1 MEAASE
7 AEEKKKKKPLEAE
20 VKTKRKMKTASQL
33 EILEK
38 TYAVESYPSEALRAE
53 LSAQLGLSDRQL
65 QMWFCH
71 RRLKDRKAPTAKRQ
85 PKDFQSLVPAGEKE
99 LAGSELVRGGMAVQR
114 FYEVPMAPML
124 PFPLPQR
131 NIAEMR
137 AIAFVESQLG
147 EPLREDGPILGVEFD
162 SLPPDAFGRPIGPAA
177 MGHQKHSVRPLE
189 AKEYERL
196 DVKPFKD
203 MFTIHPQGATR
214 TVHEYKFL
222 PEQPTVRSETHEKAA
237 SSYPYGSPADGST
250 ARNSSLRA
258 GHPFMHGSEQIS
270 SGYGFPGQLPNL
282 NLLSHQGRHSHLLPS
297 VSGEYEN
304 ILRKNSFIS
313 AGMDAHVGGQPITA
327 MDNAFISSDRRVS
340 HDEDVS
346 RTEKKRKS
354 EEARIARE
362 VEAHEKRIRKELEKQ
377 DILRRKREEQIRKE
391 MERQDRER
399 RKEEERLLR
408 EKLREEERYLRE
420 QRRELERRE
429 KFLQKE
435 SIRAEKRRQKE
446 ELRRVKEAE
455 RLKVANERA
464 VARRIAKESMA
475 LVEDERL
482 ELMELAASSKGL
494 PTIVSL
500 DFETLQNLDL
510 FRDRPCTFPP
520 KSVQL
525 KRPFA
530 VQPWNDSEDNIGNL
544 LMVWRFLITFA
555 DVLGLWPFTLD
566 EFVQAFHDYDPRL
579 LGEIHVALLRS
590 VIKDIEDA
598 AKTPFT
604 GLGANQNSAVNP
616 GGAHPQIVEG
626 AYAWG
631 FDIRSWQLHLNALTW
646 PEILRQFA
654 LSAGFGPQL
663 NKRNIEKMYPH
674 DNNEG
679 NDGENIISNLRNGS
693 AVGNA
698 VAIMH
703 EMGLSNLRRSR
714 HRLTPGTVKFAAFHV
729 LSLEGSEGLTILEV
743 ADKIQK
749 SGLRDLT
756 TSKTPEASIA
766 AALSRDTKL
775 FERTA
780 PSTYCVRAAYRK
792 DPGDADAILSAARE
806 RIRVFKRG
814 FVDGEEA
821 DDAER
826 DEERDEDSDSDVPE
840 VPDVYDMDT
849 DLNSKEE
856 THESLEANSCGAKTP
871 LGNREA
877 NIKGIESPQGD
888 LGNSGR
894 GLSSKNSED
903 FDEIKGTGAL
913 TDHCEDA
920 AGISNAATPDQ
931 THTDINESHPGEP
944 WVQGLTEGEY
954 SDLSVDE
961 RLSALVALI
970 GVAIEGNS
978 VRIALEERLEAANAL
993 KKQMWA
999 ETQLDKRR
1007 IKEDCMLKMQYSSYM
1022 GNKAEPSLAISSAD
1036 GRQSPLVTV
1045 DDKSNGMLVDLNLQQ
1060 GQFGEPQ
1067 KDQNCNT
1074 SMPPEGNQDYPVGPD
1089 NLVNQQSAYAAEK
1102 SRMQLKSYIGQ
1113 KAEETYVCRSLPL
1126 GQDRRRNRYWRFIT
1140 SMSENDPG
1148 CGRIFVELC
1157 DGRWRLIDSEESFD
1171 ALLTSLD
1178 VRGLRE
1184 SHLHSVLQMIEM
1196 SFKETVRRNLQ
1207 HVTTEVQNQETVKAE
1222 VIERASCPDYT
1233 GTDNPSNIVCDS
1245 DSEISDTSTSFS
1257 IELGRDDVLRN
1268 DALKR
1273 YQDYERW
1280 MWKECVNS
1288 SILCAMEYGKKRC
1301 KQVLGVCDY
1310 CHDLYFFEDS
1320 HCPSCHKTF
1329 DTSKRYLNFS
1339 EHVAQCQGKLKM
1351 NPAWSSCTSFSS
1363 PLRIRLLKVLL
1374 ALFEGSVP
1382 SEAFQSIWND
1392 SYRNSWGMKLNSS
1405 LSADSLVQILTQLEN
1420 AIKRDY
1426 LSSNFET
1433 TSEFLD
1439 SSNSSACTFN
1449 SSSSPEIV
1457 SVLPWVPIT
1466 TAAVGLRLMEL
1477 DRSIAYLPHQRVEF
1491 QKEKREGNLM
1501 LPSKY
1506 AAVKN
1511 TRDGEDQ
1518 VNYLQVEEANRVG
1531 VGIGFA
1537 APSHGRGICGGARGC
1552 LNTGRSQK
1560 RVAGSRRDSG
1570 KRSTNTKSGRLVL
1583 VLKGQSHGQGSRKR
1597 GRRSARSRR
1606 KSTKRVVVEKDAP
1619 KQSIFDKPRDLAGD
1633 GWNRDEIPRLQVDD
1647 AENASISGR
1656 SGYGEEN
1663 GQATGDEYNDMIDEY
1678 AGGFNSRSNDLQE
1691 GSDDIVDGDEE
1702 DDEDEM
1708 GDGGAEDEQGYL
1720 DVEEY
1725 VNEES
1730 DEEGI
1735 RDGDGGQIGDPDEGT
1750 GASSSDLSD

>member
-7 AEEKKKKKPLEAE
+7 AEEKKKKKPLEGE

-304 ILRKNSFIS
+304 ILQKNSFIS

-327 MDNAFISSDRRVS
+327 MDNAFISYDRRVS

-510 FRDRPCTFPP
+510 FRDRLCTFPP

-856 THESLEANSCGAKTP
+856 THEYLEANSCGAKTP

-920 AGISNAATPDQ
+920 TGISNAATPDQ

-1171 ALLTSLD
+1171 ALLASLD

-1207 HVTTEVQNQETVKAE
+1207 HVTTEVQNHETVKAE

-1233 GTDNPSNIVCDS
+1233 GTDNPSSIVCDS

-1382 SEAFQSIWND
+1382 SEALQSIWND

-1439 SSNSSACTFN
+1439 SSNSSACTSN

-1457 SVLPWVPIT
+1457 SVLPWVPKT

-1501 LPSKY
+1501 KLPSKY

-1537 APSHGRGICGGARGC
+1537 APSHGRGICGRARGC

-1720 DVEEY
+1720 GVEEY

-1735 RDGDGGQIGDPDEGT
+1735 RDGDGG
-1750 GASSSDLSD
+1750 

>member
-1 MEAASE
+1 MSSAFRGLNRNVVGPSPV
-7 AEEKKKKKPLEAE
+7 EKK
-20 VKTKRKMKTASQL
+20 
-33 EILEK
+33 
-38 TYAVESYPSEALRAE
+38 
-53 LSAQLGLSDRQL
+53 D
-65 QMWFCH
+65 
-71 RRLKDRKAPTAKRQ
+71 AP
-85 PKDFQSLVPAGEKE
+85 P
-99 LAGSELVRGGMAVQR
+99 
-114 FYEVPMAPML
+114 
-124 PFPLPQR
+124 
-131 NIAEMR
+131 
-137 AIAFVESQLG
+137 
-147 EPLREDGPILGVEFD
+147 
-162 SLPPDAFGRPIGPAA
+162 GPA
-177 MGHQKHSVRPLE
+177 SDPL
-189 AKEYERL
+189 
-196 DVKPFKD
+196 
-203 MFTIHPQGATR
+203 
-214 TVHEYKFL
+214 
-222 PEQPTVRSETHEKAA
+222 
-237 SSYPYGSPADGST
+237 SP
-250 ARNSSLRA
+250 
-258 GHPFMHGSEQIS
+258 
-270 SGYGFPGQLPNL
+270 
-282 NLLSHQGRHSHLLPS
+282 LLP
-297 VSGEYEN
+297 
-304 ILRKNSFIS
+304 K
-313 AGMDAHVGGQPITA
+313 
-327 MDNAFISSDRRVS
+327 
-340 HDEDVS
+340 
-346 RTEKKRKS
+346 
-354 EEARIARE
+354 
-362 VEAHEKRIRKELEKQ
+362 
-377 DILRRKREEQIRKE
+377 
-391 MERQDRER
+391 
-399 RKEEERLLR
+399 
-408 EKLREEERYLRE
+408 
-420 QRRELERRE
+420 
-429 KFLQKE
+429 
-435 SIRAEKRRQKE
+435 
-446 ELRRVKEAE
+446 
-455 RLKVANERA
+455 
-464 VARRIAKESMA
+464 
-475 LVEDERL
+475 
-482 ELMELAASSKGL
+482 
-494 PTIVSL
+494 
-500 DFETLQNLDL
+500 
-510 FRDRPCTFPP
+510 
-520 KSVQL
+520 
-525 KRPFA
+525 
-530 VQPWNDSEDNIGNL
+530 
-544 LMVWRFLITFA
+544 
-555 DVLGLWPFTLD
+555 
-566 EFVQAFHDYDPRL
+566 
-579 LGEIHVALLRS
+579 
-590 VIKDIEDA
+590 
-598 AKTPFT
+598 
-604 GLGANQNSAVNP
+604 
-616 GGAHPQIVEG
+616 
-626 AYAWG
+626 
-631 FDIRSWQLHLNALTW
+631 
-646 PEILRQFA
+646 
-654 LSAGFGPQL
+654 
-663 NKRNIEKMYPH
+663 
-674 DNNEG
+674 
-679 NDGENIISNLRNGS
+679 
-693 AVGNA
+693 
-698 VAIMH
+698 
-703 EMGLSNLRRSR
+703 
-714 HRLTPGTVKFAAFHV
+714 
-729 LSLEGSEGLTILEV
+729 
-743 ADKIQK
+743 
-749 SGLRDLT
+749 
-756 TSKTPEASIA
+756 
-766 AALSRDTKL
+766 
-775 FERTA
+775 
-780 PSTYCVRAAYRK
+780 
-792 DPGDADAILSAARE
+792 E

-856 THESLEANSCGAKTP
+856 THEYLEANSCGAKTP

-913 TDHCEDA
+913 TDHCEGA
-920 AGISNAATPDQ
+920 AGISNAATPEQ
-931 THTDINESHPGEP
+931 TDTDIKESHPGEP
-944 WVQGLTEGEY
+944 WVRGLTEGEY
-954 SDLSVDE
+954 SDLSVDA

-978 VRIALEERLEAANAL
+978 AGERSEAANAL

-999 ETQLDKRR
+999 EAQLDKRR
-1007 IKEDCMLKMQYSSYM
+1007 IKGDYMLKMQYPSYM

-1045 DDKSNGMLVDLNLQQ
+1045 DDKSNGTLVDLNLQQ

-1113 KAEETYVCRSLPL
+1113 KAEETHVYRSLPL

-1157 DGRWRLIDSEESFD
+1157 DGRWRLIDSEEVAFSPIDSYLLAMSYLNSFD
-1171 ALLTSLD
+1171 ALLASLD

-1233 GTDNPSNIVCDS
+1233 GTDNPSSIVCDS

-1257 IELGRDDVLRN
+1257 IELGRDDILRN

-1320 HCPSCHKTF
+1320 HCPSCHKAF
-1329 DTSKRYLNFS
+1329 DASKRYLNFS
-1339 EHVAQCQGKLKM
+1339 EHVAQCQGKPKM
-1351 NPAWSSCTSFSS
+1351 NPAWSSSTSFSS

-1374 ALFEGSVP
+1374 ALFEVSVP
-1382 SEAFQSIWND
+1382 SEALQSIWND

-1405 LSADSLVQILTQLEN
+1405 LSADSLVQLEN
-1420 AIKRDY
+1420 AIKRDF
-1426 LSSNFET
+1426 LSANFET

-1439 SSNSSACTFN
+1439 SSNSSACTSN
-1449 SSSSPEIV
+1449 SSCSPEIV
-1457 SVLPWVPIT
+1457 SVLPCVPKT
-1466 TAAVGLRLMEL
+1466 TAAVGLRLMEH
-1477 DRSIAYLPHQRVEF
+1477 DRSIDYLPHQRVEF

-1501 LPSKY
+1501 KLPSKY
-1506 AAVKN
+1506 AAAKN

-1518 VNYLQVEEANRVG
+1518 VKYLQVEEANRVD

-1537 APSHGRGICGGARGC
+1537 APSHGRGIRGRARGC
-1552 LNTGRSQK
+1552 PNTGRSQK

-1633 GWNRDEIPRLQVDD
+1633 
-1647 AENASISGR
+1647 
-1656 SGYGEEN
+1656 
-1663 GQATGDEYNDMIDEY
+1663 
-1678 AGGFNSRSNDLQE
+1678 E

-1730 DEEGI
+1730 DGEGI
-1735 RDGDGGQIGDPDEGT
+1735 MDGDGGQIGDPDEGT
-1750 GASSSDLSD
+1750 GGSSSDLSD

>member
-1433 TSEFLD
+1433 TS
-1439 SSNSSACTFN
+1439 
-1449 SSSSPEIV
+1449 
-1457 SVLPWVPIT
+1457 
-1466 TAAVGLRLMEL
+1466 LRLMEL

>member
-196 DVKPFKD
+196 DVKPFK
-203 MFTIHPQGATR
+203 GATR